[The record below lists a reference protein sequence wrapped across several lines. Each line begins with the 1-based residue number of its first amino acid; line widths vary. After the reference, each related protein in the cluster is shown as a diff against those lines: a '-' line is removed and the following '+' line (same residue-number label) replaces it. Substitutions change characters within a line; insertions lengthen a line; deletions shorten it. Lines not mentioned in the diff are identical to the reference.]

1 MHLAVDNG
9 ETKMIEWCLKFGFN
23 VTTRNK
29 SEMNCM
35 HIAARRGNYDVAVRI
50 LNVAAAEV
58 KSLVNSEDSVKST
71 PLYLAAKFGNQNIM
85 ELLLDKYV
93 NGVTSYTSCITNQ
106 YPHKCYLDT

>member
-9 ETKMIEWCLKFGFN
+9 ETNMIEWCLKFGFK
-23 VTTRNK
+23 VTTKNK

-50 LNVAAAEV
+50 LKVAAAEA

-71 PLYLAAKFGNQNIM
+71 PLYLAAKFGNENII

-93 NGVTSYTSCITNQ
+93 NGVTLYTTCLASLISTLVHIT
-106 YPHKCYLDT
+106 

>member
-1 MHLAVDNG
+1 M
-9 ETKMIEWCLKFGFN
+9 
-23 VTTRNK
+23 TTRNK
-29 SEMNCM
+29 SKMNCM

-50 LNVAAAEV
+50 LNVAAAEA

-93 NGVTSYTSCITNQ
+93 NGLTSYRTCLVSLSV
-106 YPHKCYLDT
+106 PS